1 MKLRIITLA
10 LALPIL
16 AFLGSC
22 GTEEAPKPTIS
33 LLADGINANQDVIV
47 GTAIKFSVKATAGSA
62 AMKNI
67 VITATIAG
75 KSQTIVD
82 SALTTKDIAFVRN
95 LKAVGSPGD
104 EVKYTFTA
112 NDANGESASTSVTLN
127 VLPIQGSLDGQSG
140 FQVYNAA
147 SAGMYTAFDLALA
160 QPLLPGGALT
170 NKDILDATLSSAQ
183 QWSKT
188 WKSGN
193 GSTFVKVT
201 SNDWNNASSTTYL
214 FNLWKANKTKMTE
227 TISVVNG
234 DVILVRSGQALD
246 FNLFIVKITNV
257 VDLPAIGN
265 NNDYAQFDYRG
276 VIK

>member
-22 GTEEAPKPTIS
+22 GTEEAPKPSIS
-33 LLADGINANQDVIV
+33 LQSDGINANQDIIV
-47 GTAIKFSVKATAGSA
+47 GTAIKFSVKATAGSS

-67 VITATIAG
+67 VITASFGG
-75 KSQTIVD
+75 KTQTIVD
-82 SALTTKDIAFVRN
+82 TALITKDIAFVRN
-95 LKAVGSPGD
+95 LKAIGSPGD
-104 EVKYTFTA
+104 DVKYTFTA
-112 NDANGESASTSVTLN
+112 NDANGESASTSVTLS

-147 SAGMYTAFDLALA
+147 SAGMYTAFDLATA
-160 QPLLPGGALT
+160 QPLLPGGALS

-201 SNDWNNASSTTYL
+201 ANDWNNASSTTYL

-227 TISVVNG
+227 TIVVAKD

-246 FNLFIVKITNV
+246 FNLFVVKVTNV
-257 VDLPAIGN
+257 VDLPAVGN

>member
-22 GTEEAPKPTIS
+22 GTEEAPKPSIS
-33 LLADGINANQDVIV
+33 LQSDGITANQDVIV
-47 GTAIKFSVKATAGSA
+47 GTAIKFSVKATAGST

-67 VITATIAG
+67 VITASFGG
-75 KSQTIVD
+75 KTQTIVD
-82 SALTTKDIAFVRN
+82 TALTTKDVAFVRN

-104 EVKYTFTA
+104 DVKYTFTA
-112 NDANGESASTSVTLN
+112 NDANGESASTSVTLS

-147 SAGMYTAFDLALA
+147 SAGMYTAFDLSTA

-201 SNDWNNASSTTYL
+201 ANDWNNASSTSYL
-214 FNLWKANKTKMTE
+214 FNLWKAT
-227 TISVVNG
+227 
-234 DVILVRSGQALD
+234 Q
-246 FNLFIVKITNV
+246 
-257 VDLPAIGN
+257 N
-265 NNDYAQFDYRG
+265 NTFKNIATFQLIHCKNYQCS
-276 VIK
+276 

>member
-22 GTEEAPKPTIS
+22 GTEEAPKPSIS
-33 LLADGINANQDVIV
+33 LQSDGINANQDIIV
-47 GTAIKFSVKATAGSA
+47 GTAIKFSVKATAGSS

-67 VITATIAG
+67 VITASFGG
-75 KSQTIVD
+75 KTQTIVD
-82 SALTTKDIAFVRN
+82 TALITKDIAFVRN
-95 LKAVGSPGD
+95 LKAIGSPGD
-104 EVKYTFTA
+104 DVKYTFTA
-112 NDANGESASTSVTLN
+112 NDANGESASTSVTLS

-147 SAGMYTAFDLALA
+147 SAGMYTAFDLATA
-160 QPLLPGGALT
+160 QPLLPGGALS

-201 SNDWNNASSTTYL
+201 ANDWNNASSTTYL

-227 TISVVNG
+227 TIIVAKD

-246 FNLFIVKITNV
+246 FNLFVVKVTNV
-257 VDLPAIGN
+257 VDLPAVGN

>member
-16 AFLGSC
+16 TFLGSC
-22 GTEEAPKPTIS
+22 GTEEAPKPSIS
-33 LLADGINANQDVIV
+33 LQSDGITANGDIVV
-47 GTAIKFSVKATAGSA
+47 GTPIKFSVKATAGST

-67 VITATIAG
+67 VITASFGG
-75 KSQTIVD
+75 KTQTIVD
-82 SALTTKDIAFVRN
+82 TALTTKDIAFVRN

-104 EVKYTFTA
+104 DVKYTFTA
-112 NDANGESASTSVTLN
+112 NDANGESASTSVTLS
-127 VLPIQGSLDGQSG
+127 VLPVQGSLDGQSG

-147 SAGMYTAFDLALA
+147 SAGMYTAFDLATA

-201 SNDWNNASSTTYL
+201 ANDWNNASSTTYL

-227 TISVVNG
+227 TITVAKD

-257 VDLPAIGN
+257 VDLPAVGN
-265 NNDYAQFDYRG
+265 NNDYAQFDFRG